1 MIVCVCVCVCVRRYG
16 LTNKQKTEVYVTC
29 ATSGAAKTVQDG
41 ALYIETLTS
50 SASVT
55 VVEASAVPDGCSV
68 SVVNEL
74 VSGFI
79 LLKGI
84 LNPAEELKKLEKR
97 QKEVGSFPAP
107 VNRFACVPQVAAAR
121 CVLCDLNSRSSDHP
135 VMTSAQVAK
144 QQADLQKRMA
154 DPLYLER
161 VPERVREENTEK
173 AAKLEQELKAVTDAM
188 TSLGS
193 M

>member
-1 MIVCVCVCVCVRRYG
+1 MRDRYG

-55 VVEASAVPDGCSV
+55 VVEAAAVPDGCSV

-84 LNPAEELKKLEKR
+84 LNPEEELKKLEKR
-97 QKEVGSFPAP
+97 QKEVGSASASTPPWQSANFADFAKCPA
-107 VNRFACVPQVAAAR
+107 FG
-121 CVLCDLNSRSSDHP
+121 RS
-135 VMTSAQVAK
+135 
-144 QQADLQKRMA
+144 
-154 DPLYLER
+154 
-161 VPERVREENTEK
+161 
-173 AAKLEQELKAVTDAM
+173 
-188 TSLGS
+188 
-193 M
+193 